1 MSAAARVA
9 VLLQAV
15 VVAAQHA
22 SGELAL
28 RCVYTAGLV
37 VTSLSGVFA
46 AAAVVVVRWCRCSV
60 EREQALPA
68 RLLGR

>member
-46 AAAVVVVRWCRCSV
+46 AAAVVVRWCRCSV